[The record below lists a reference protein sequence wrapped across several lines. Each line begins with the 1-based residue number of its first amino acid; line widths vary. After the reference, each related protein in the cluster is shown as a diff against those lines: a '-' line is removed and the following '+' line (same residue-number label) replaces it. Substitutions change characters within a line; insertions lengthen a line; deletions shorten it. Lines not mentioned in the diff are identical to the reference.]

1 MYSQHGISNLHFE
14 IVFTNLKVVLHL
26 HWYFTSYIEC
36 ISINKTLPPINKL
49 LVVISV
55 LLVLVI
61 DRSFEVLALLT
72 DIPRSVITVSH
83 DLRDL
88 IEQWPV
94 VWTVVLLR
102 AQLPFSNLCLKN
114 ITSTRVNIRFR
125 CLCLKYS
132 LLFDILN

>member
-1 MYSQHGISNLHFE
+1 MVFQIDISKLYLRIWYLNLYLQ
-14 IVFTNLKVVLHL
+14 IWIDILYL
-26 HWYFTSYIEC
+26 YIEC
-36 ISINKTLPPINKL
+36 ISTLPPIDKL

-125 CLCLKYS
+125 CLCLKY
-132 LLFDILN
+132 LIHYYLIF

>member
-1 MYSQHGISNLHFE
+1 MY
-14 IVFTNLKVVLHL
+14 
-26 HWYFTSYIEC
+26 
-36 ISINKTLPPINKL
+36 SINKTIPPIDKL

-88 IEQWPV
+88 IEQ
-94 VWTVVLLR
+94 
-102 AQLPFSNLCLKN
+102 
-114 ITSTRVNIRFR
+114 
-125 CLCLKYS
+125 
-132 LLFDILN
+132 